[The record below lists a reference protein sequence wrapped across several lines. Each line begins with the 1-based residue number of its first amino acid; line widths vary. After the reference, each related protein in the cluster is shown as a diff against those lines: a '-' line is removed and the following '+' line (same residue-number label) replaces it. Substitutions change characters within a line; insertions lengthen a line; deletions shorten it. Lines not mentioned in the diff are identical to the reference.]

1 MYEIAAKYISKN
13 IPDAIGCS
21 IFLSFILAWLVVF
34 LVFVFSILFA
44 IYSIEKSCWY
54 RSWKFKREYKSDDD
68 FEKFK
73 EEYVRNRTLNN
84 AK

>member
-1 MYEIAAKYISKN
+1 MYGIAAKYISEN
-13 IPDAIGCS
+13 ISDAIGCS
-21 IFLSFILAWLVVF
+21 IFLTFILAWLVVF

-44 IYSIEKSCWY
+44 IDSIEKSCWF
-54 RSWKFKREYKSDDD
+54 RSWKFKREHKSDDD

-73 EEYVRNRTLNN
+73 EEYIRNRALNN